1 MMNMVNLQTIDL
13 LLYRKFITP
22 VTNRNILILIGL
34 HSQNKM
40 LCLKLNCVLQRLNEP
55 FLNGS

>member
-13 LLYRKFITP
+13 LLYSKFITP

-40 LCLKLNCVLQRLNEP
+40 FYLKIDEKK
-55 FLNGS
+55 F

>member
-13 LLYRKFITP
+13 LLYNKFITP
-22 VTNRNILILIGL
+22 VTDRNILILVRL

-40 LCLKLNCVLQRLNEP
+40 LCLKIDEKK
-55 FLNGS
+55 F